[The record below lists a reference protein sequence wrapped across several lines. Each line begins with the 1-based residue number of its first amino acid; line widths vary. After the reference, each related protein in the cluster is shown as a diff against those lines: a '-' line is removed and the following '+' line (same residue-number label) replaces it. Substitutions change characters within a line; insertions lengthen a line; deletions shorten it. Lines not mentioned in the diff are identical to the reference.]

1 MDLRDQLFQ
10 QVIAEYAE
18 GISRVVRSYVR
29 SSAEHDDLLQEIW
42 LGLWRAL
49 PSFRGDA
56 SLKTFVYRITHNRC
70 VTEIARRKPQHSG
83 EEELLELEDHQPGPA
98 ERLVAEQKSE
108 RLVRAIQQLP
118 LGLRQT
124 LTLRLEGLS
133 YAEISEVLGIS
144 ESNIAVRLNRAKER
158 LNVRLSGGEK

>member
-1 MDLRDQLFQ
+1 MELRDQLFQ
-10 QVIAEYAE
+10 QAIAEHTQ
-18 GISRVVRSYVR
+18 GVSRVARSYVR
-29 SSAEHDDLLQEIW
+29 STAEQEDLLLEIW

-49 PSFRGDA
+49 PAFLGDA
-56 SLKTFVYRITHNRC
+56 SLKTFVYRIAHNRC
-70 VTEIARRKPQHSG
+70 VTEIARRKPQHAG
-83 EEELLELEDHQPGPA
+83 EEELMEVVDSHPGPDECLAA
-98 ERLVAEQKSE
+98 ERKSE
-108 RLVRAIQQLP
+108 SLVNAVQRLP

-158 LNVRLSGGEK
+158 LNIYLSGGEK

>member
-10 QVIAEYAE
+10 QAISEYAE
-18 GISRVVRSYVR
+18 GISRIARSYVR
-29 SSAEHDDLLQEIW
+29 TTAEHEDLLQEIW

-56 SLKTFVYRITHNRC
+56 SLKTFVYRIAHNRC
-70 VTEIARRKPQHSG
+70 VTEIARRKPQHAG
-83 EEELLELEDHQPGPA
+83 EEELMTLPDNQEGPD
-98 ERLVAEQKSE
+98 ERLAEERKSE
-108 RLVRAIQQLP
+108 RLLIAVKKLP

-133 YAEISEVLGIS
+133 YMEISEVLGIS

-158 LNVRLSGGEK
+158 LNICLSGGE

>member
-1 MDLRDQLFQ
+1 MELRDQLFQ
-10 QVIAEYAE
+10 QAIAEYAE
-18 GISRVVRSYVR
+18 GVSRVARSYVR
-29 SSAEHDDLLQEIW
+29 SGAEHEDLLQEIW

-70 VTEIARRKPQHSG
+70 VTEISRRKPQHGG
-83 EEELLELEDHQPGPA
+83 EDLLLELEDTCPGPA
-98 ERLVAEQKSE
+98 EQLAAERKSE
-108 RLVRAIQQLP
+108 RLLSAVQQLP

-144 ESNIAVRLNRAKER
+144 ETNIAVRLNRAKER
-158 LNVRLSGGEK
+158 LNISLSGGEK